1 MTTDNIF
8 GNNQSPTD
16 PATTPTT
23 PNPLEALANQLAAIK
38 NENGEQ
44 KYKTLDDA
52 LKALQ
57 HSQQYI
63 PQLTKTLAEKE
74 AELAQAKAAASKV
87 EELERS
93 VQQLMSPSE
102 PAEQSTNAQPAIT
115 PEAIAALVKQTLT
128 QTQVEQTASQNLAT
142 VVQAAKTAFGDK
154 ADEMFYSKAQT
165 LGMSKEAI
173 NSLAATS
180 PAAVLELLGI
190 KQGATPAKPSSG
202 FNTDGFTP
210 NKDTFISRN
219 KNSML
224 LGATSQDLA
233 EEGRNARAMV
243 DELHSQGLSIKDLT
257 DPKVYFKHFK

>member
-1 MTTDNIF
+1 MTTENIF
-8 GNNQSPTD
+8 GSNGMTPS
-16 PATTPTT
+16 TPTT
-23 PNPLEALANQLAAIK
+23 PAQANPLEALANQLAAIK
-38 NENGEQ
+38 NESGEQ

-63 PQLTKTLAEKE
+63 PQLTQTLAEKE
-74 AELAQAKAAASKV
+74 AELAQAKAAAARV

-93 VQQLMSPSE
+93 VQQLLTPSKA
-102 PAEQSTNAQPAIT
+102 PEQTTPAQPAIT

-128 QTQVEQTASQNLAT
+128 QNQVEQTSSQNLAT
-142 VVQAAKTAFGDK
+142 VVQAAKAAFGDK
-154 ADEMFYSKAQT
+154 ADELFYGKAQT

-190 KQGATPAKPSSG
+190 KQGTVPNKQSSG
-202 FNTDGFTP
+202 FNTDGLTP

>member
-1 MTTDNIF
+1 MTTENIF
-8 GNNQSPTD
+8 GSTNQIPTD
-16 PATTPTT
+16 PTPPQNTD
-23 PNPLEALANQLAAIK
+23 PLAALANQLSQIK

-57 HSQQYI
+57 HSQQHI
-63 PQLTKTLAEKE
+63 PQLNKTLAEKE
-74 AELAQAKAAASKV
+74 AELAQAKAEAARV
-87 EELERS
+87 TELEKT
-93 VQQLMSPSE
+93 VQQLLNPSKPPE
-102 PAEQSTNAQPAIT
+102 QVTPVQAGLTPDQIAE
-115 PEAIAALVKQTLT
+115 LVNKTLT
-128 QTQVEQTASQNLAT
+128 AKQVEEKASANISS
-142 VVQAAKTAFGDK
+142 VVNAAKQHFGDK
-154 ADEMFYSKAQT
+154 ADELFYGKAAT

-190 KQGATPAKPSSG
+190 KQGTVPNKSSSG

-219 KNSML
+219 KSSML